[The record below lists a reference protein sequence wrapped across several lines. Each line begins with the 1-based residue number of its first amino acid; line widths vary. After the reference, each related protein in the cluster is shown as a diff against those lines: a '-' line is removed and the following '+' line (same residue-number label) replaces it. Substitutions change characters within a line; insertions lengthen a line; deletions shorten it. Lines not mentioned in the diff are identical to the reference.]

1 MSIKR
6 HARTKLHAGMVTTA
20 STMSELSIHD
30 LESQTGELL
39 PEREALSTPLA
50 TAPAAMAHCNV
61 IMANGS
67 SPCFPSSP
75 IGHFNPGGPIKLVS
89 A

>member
-1 MSIKR
+1 MNIKDY
-6 HARTKLHAGMVTTA
+6 A
-20 STMSELSIHD
+20 MSELSIHD

-39 PEREALSTPLA
+39 QEREVLSLPLA
-50 TAPAAMAHCNV
+50 FAPTSMAHCNV
-61 IMANGS
+61 IMADGY

-75 IGHFNPGGPIKLVS
+75 IGHINPGGPMKP

>member
-1 MSIKR
+1 MNIKDY
-6 HARTKLHAGMVTTA
+6 AGMVTA
-20 STMSELSIHD
+20 AATMSELSIHD

-39 PEREALSTPLA
+39 PEREALSLPLT

-61 IMANGS
+61 IMADGY

-75 IGHFNPGGPIKLVS
+75 IGHINPGGPIRLIS